1 MFRKF
6 GVEIEVVG
14 ISQQQALNALRC
26 VGINASIEN
35 YNHTTRSHWKLVTD
49 ASVRN
54 GFEVVSPVL
63 QGSNGLDQVNT
74 VAQALDDAGAGV
86 NVNCGL
92 HVHFD
97 ASGLS
102 VDDVR
107 NIVTRY
113 AKYESKIDA
122 FMPNSRR
129 GDNNIYCKSI
139 RGLAPRLARA
149 TTVQSLARLQNGR
162 YFKVN
167 LQSFLCHG
175 TIEFRQHS
183 GTVNPAK
190 ICNWIEF
197 LDSFIES
204 SKTTVVTA
212 VPVVDSPLKGVQ
224 KKFAEMLT
232 ENETV
237 TLATICDTF
246 GWQAHSARSAVTRL
260 RQAGLNIKA
269 VRVQGESAYKL
280 LNGMAIQPS
289 RTAQADNLWN
299 GVAERIVRFYRNRAA
314 VLAAV

>member
-6 GVEIEVVG
+6 GVEIEVIG
-14 ISQQQALNALRC
+14 ISQQQALNALRS
-26 VGINASIEN
+26 VGINVAIEG
-35 YNHTTRSHWKLVTD
+35 YNHTTRSNWKLVTD

-63 QGSNGLDQVNT
+63 QGTEGLEQVHT
-74 VAQALDDAGAGV
+74 VAQALDDRGARV
-86 NVNCGL
+86 NASCGL

-97 ASGLS
+97 ASGLT

-113 AKYESKIDA
+113 AKYETKIDA

-129 GDNNIYCKSI
+129 GDNNSYCKSI
-139 RGLAPRLARA
+139 SNLAPRLSRA
-149 TTVQSLARLQNGR
+149 TTIQSLANLQSGR

-183 GTVNPAK
+183 GTVNPSK

-204 SKTTVVTA
+204 SKSQTVSA
-212 VPVVDSPLKGVQ
+212 IPVASSSLKGVQ
-224 KKFAEMLT
+224 KRLAEMLA
-232 ENETV
+232 ENETM
-237 TLATICDTF
+237 TITAICDTF
-246 GWQAHSARSAVTRL
+246 GWQAHSARAAITRL
-260 RQAGLNIKA
+260 RQAGLEIKA
-269 VRVQGESAYKL
+269 VKLQGQSAYKL
-280 LNGMAIQPS
+280 INGMTVQPS
-289 RTAQADNLWN
+289 QETRTDSLWN
-299 GVAERIVRFYRNRAA
+299 GVSQRIVRFYRNRAA
-314 VLAAV
+314 VLATV